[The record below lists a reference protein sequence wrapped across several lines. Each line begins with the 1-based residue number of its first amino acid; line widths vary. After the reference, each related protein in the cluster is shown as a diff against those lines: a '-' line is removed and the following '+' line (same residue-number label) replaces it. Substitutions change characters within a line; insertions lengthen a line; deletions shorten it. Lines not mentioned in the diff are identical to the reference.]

1 MISIEKWMILTS
13 LQKLPNNVG
22 DLEKLIVAKG
32 VEACP
37 INHPIWS
44 HWTGLMPMHTLLS
57 NLGK

>member
-32 VEACP
+32 FK
-37 INHPIWS
+37 
-44 HWTGLMPMHTLLS
+44 
-57 NLGK
+57 NLPKVQ